1 MSAAKIDAEEIRQ
14 RSKIL
19 NLNSIVREQ
28 YAELIKVGF
37 KVLEANQIVEKLDT
51 SIERIKTRREIE
63 RKRYLSG
70 TGTNTNIKELDLI
83 AIDLINQKQ
92 LSLHK
97 IELNTANFQSKF
109 KVRIDDYLTIIS
121 DTYNNLTENIFEIEI
136 GKLDAIRLFD
146 FELLAL
152 ESDIKSRQLINRP
165 SINLNVTSNFYDF
178 QDGVS
183 NYEVNGG
190 INLNFPF
197 FILVLLRAK
206 SAFFPQEYPWLRIEG
221 GQRPKN
227 LDKN

>member
-1 MSAAKIDAEEIRQ
+1 M
-14 RSKIL
+14 
-19 NLNSIVREQ
+19 
-28 YAELIKVGF
+28 
-37 KVLEANQIVEKLDT
+37 EKLDT

-92 LSLHK
+92 LSIHK

-152 ESDIKSRQLINRP
+152 ESDIKARRLINRP
-165 SINLNVTSNFYDF
+165 SINLNVTSNFTTF
-178 QDGVS
+178 KT
-183 NYEVNGG
+183 
-190 INLNFPF
+190 
-197 FILVLLRAK
+197 A
-206 SAFFPQEYPWLRIEG
+206 SAITKLTAE
-221 GQRPKN
+221 
-227 LDKN
+227 